1 MINVKIIKKPKGN
14 ISTRDNGIAT
24 NGNGY
29 RTGAVTKEAVHAARA
44 DLASYAEN
52 AGMADNATHADEA
65 EHAKSAFDIDADSP
79 VREEFLSKVKDD
91 RTSHKL
97 SSDKGFEAGE
107 YLAGA
112 SGGFFG
118 MDAAGDSFAEVARLY
133 VRVKAFFEELTVVK
147 ARVLAGKQYN
157 TPGGG
162 IKCTR
167 VEETAEAWRCWF
179 LSEQDGEK
187 TGTSFITKDQAISEM
202 FNAVAGTS
210 NKVSNHRYWRLVT
223 AVEND
228 ALTDDN
234 GNHYGY
240 IDLSKTDC
248 EPGSDTPKAGDEI
261 CQLGYRGTDNPQRQ
275 TAMVFSTV
283 DADAPSVKLYGGIDS
298 FSLEGRA
305 VVLFGR
311 DPQSGKI
318 FFRLGASGARQ
329 YLEYTQDGG
338 LKVAGSISAESTW
351 DDGSGSDRT
360 LKDVVEDKVVDTDVL
375 FRLHTSRTDA
385 PVLPIPGPGGTIA
398 NPNGWQT
405 EAPEGRPGMYMW
417 QTTYVRRGD
426 GTAEFRGTSCVQGKD
441 AAGYS
446 PNMLVGAESVTTHMG
461 GAWGPTG
468 TLHFDE
474 GVRLAAGDTLA
485 LSVDGIENVAG
496 DASEYSLG
504 IYDTREDRFIHAT
517 FTLTATDRQKVFVI
531 DHAPADMKD
540 CAFYLYSGRNGHQ
553 TGNRVRYSR
562 IMLVRGDMPQA
573 WVPAAS
579 EMKGTQGTA
588 AKVVTVNADAS
599 VFAYADDFAT
609 LTGPGVITLTAAL
622 QGTSGYQWSYRRPGQ
637 QSFTELTGQTS
648 ATYQVAHDGAIWGSG
663 GDRTLTIRCTSGGV
677 YDEVTV
683 TKVSSGSNGAQ
694 GIPGAGYTENLLTGT
709 REFDVNSTAYPLQH
723 DTYNG
728 LSVRMNTGT
737 QYGGPWMEFG
747 NAAVGEEYTVS
758 VFAKGNCER
767 VALEPTLWWAEGAAA
782 YTAVSKSDMSVT
794 GEWKR
799 YYFCLRVT
807 KAGIIGVKA
816 ENPTTSGSLYL
827 CGYKF
832 ERGLNESPVWS
843 PNSSEMTGRDA
854 YTVVL
859 TNESHIFEGDTEKAV
874 AGTAECG
881 ITAYRGATRV
891 PATVGIIGGIP
902 TGMTCT
908 VRDNGG
914 EAARIE
920 VSVTPALTQRQGVLD
935 MPVTVDGQAF
945 IKKFSW
951 SLSLAGAGHS
961 PNLLLKTERADT
973 FTASADQAWG
983 PMITRYLDEGVR
995 LSVGD
1000 TMSLSVGSIE
1010 NVAGDASE
1018 YEMFLYDKAARK
1030 IMHPSVRLTA
1040 SDRQASF
1047 RLAHVPADMKDCAFY
1062 MYAGLNGQQTG
1073 NHVVYGRIMLVKGDM
1088 PAAWAPA
1095 VSEQAAP
1102 VFSEQ
1107 YYLSESRLELRGGTG
1122 GDNGWHDTKPQPQT
1136 GRHYWTRT
1144 KITYGDGTIEY
1155 TEPVCAAPE
1164 PGYTDNLLPGTRDW
1178 RGWDTGTSAKDGEY
1192 RGLEVLHC
1200 DNSSSQSLLNMAS
1213 YDGVGLENGRAYT
1226 MSFYARGTGR
1236 LSSYLHP
1243 DVSAR
1248 VYFQDGTPVSG
1259 NARPDTWTERTLTGE
1274 WRRYCAVF
1282 HTAASGTLSGKVF
1295 LIRAEAGCD
1304 AWVAGAKLEEGENP
1318 SPQWSPAAGDP
1329 GISGDNLALGTG
1341 SAWYLDGG
1349 SVDGVT
1355 ATRLYGIGPVAA
1367 GTTVT
1372 VSFDYEIRGMTF
1384 GTGGYMAVAG
1394 SIPYFNNAEW
1404 SERITDNGSGH
1415 SSKTVVLTKVPAN
1428 DAQRYARLK
1437 TSGVTGSATAE
1448 SYVRITNFKIE
1459 KGRYETPWKP
1469 NATDYNYLS
1478 EALKQGG
1485 SVDAGLVLTRLLQL
1499 GCTDASGAFRTTAG
1513 MNGLVR
1519 DPSAPGDL
1527 AIWAGGDPGEHMD
1540 ASRVAMGWFHDGTG
1554 FAAHNTIRFKD
1565 RAVELGEGME
1575 LTEREMCLK
1584 DEDGNRRYV
1593 ISRDS
1598 VGTPEDYLTDA
1609 KTGVYKALSFST
1621 ADIVLYID
1629 GAESEF
1635 GFDTGEKSIGEYGGV
1650 RKGST
1655 ARVDVDSLRRFVY
1668 SHMDGNDPVPSDEA
1682 WAENKMFS
1690 TSVRLYFR
1698 ESPGGAVSYRDIPYR
1713 PRPYVSGTA
1722 TEYEAK
1728 GTAEYVI
1735 QGAGSGTVTLKVTA
1749 CLVHSV
1755 PGGSPSQLALA
1766 GGVSVTAQG
1775 VIGRRYDSQVR
1786 NGPDGWVAVWPTTAS
1801 LVREGH
1807 ILHRVGDYGFRIDL
1821 ENGVLINRGDG
1832 RGWVPL

>member
-29 RTGAVTKEAVHAARA
+29 RTGAVTKEAMHAARA

-118 MDAAGDSFAEVARLY
+118 RDAAGDSFAEVARLY
-133 VRVKAFFEELTVVK
+133 VRVKAVFEQLTVIK
-147 ARVLAGKQYN
+147 AAMLAGKQYIA
-157 TPGGG
+157 PGGG
-162 IKCTR
+162 IKCTK
-167 VEETAEAWRCWF
+167 VEEVKDNAGGVTAYRCWF

-187 TGTSFITKDQAISEM
+187 TETKIIAGDQAISEV
-202 FNAVAGTS
+202 FNAKPGTA

-223 AVEND
+223 GVSND
-228 ALTDDN
+228 AYTDDN

-240 IDLSKTDC
+240 IDLSATDC
-248 EPGSDTPKAGDEI
+248 EADSDAPAAGDEI

-283 DADAPSVKLYGGIDS
+283 DADAPSIKLFSGINS
-298 FSLEGRA
+298 YSLAGRA
-305 VVLFGR
+305 IIAFGQ
-311 DPQSGKI
+311 DPATGKVY
-318 FFRLGASGARQ
+318 FRLGASGARQ
-329 YLEYTQDGG
+329 YLDFTQDSG
-338 LKVAGSISAESTW
+338 LRVAGSISAESTY
-351 DDGSGSDRT
+351 DDGSGDGKTLGDVISDRIT
-360 LKDVVEDKVVDTDVL
+360 DTDVL
-375 FRLHTSRTDA
+375 YISHGSRTAA
-385 PVLPIPGPGGTIA
+385 PVLPALGSDGDIA
-398 NPNGWQT
+398 DYRGWQT
-405 EAPEGRPGMYMW
+405 TAPAWVRGRYIW
-417 QTTYVRRGD
+417 QTTYTRHGN
-426 GTAEFRGTSCVQGKD
+426 GNAEFRGTSCLPGQDVPGYMPNLLVDTRRRQAWAANSDWGYVNIKFD
-441 AAGYS
+441 A
-446 PNMLVGAESVTTHMG
+446 PVG
-461 GAWGPTG
+461 
-468 TLHFDE
+468 FK
-474 GVRLAAGDTLA
+474 AGDTYT
-485 LSVDGIENVAG
+485 LSVGSIENLAG
-496 DASEYSLG
+496 TATKYDARL
-504 IYDTREDRFIHAT
+504 YDRGTQKDLAGSVELTPGKPYGT
-517 FTLTATDRQKVFVI
+517 FTIQNPSSASTVELL
-531 DHAPADMKD
+531 
-540 CAFYLYSGRNGHQ
+540 LYAGKGGS
-553 TGNRVRYSR
+553 TLGNAVRYTD
-562 IMLVRGDMPQA
+562 IMLAKGDMPTA
-573 WVPAAS
+573 WAPAVS
-579 EMKGTQGTA
+579 EMRGA
-588 AKVVTVNADAS
+588 PARLVVLNADATA
-599 VFAYADDFAT
+599 FTYAGDFET
-609 LTGPGVITLTAAL
+609 LTGPEKITLSAAA
-622 QGTSGYQWSYRRPGQ
+622 QGIDSPSYGWSYKFPEDTG
-637 QSFTELTGQTS
+637 FTPYNGLTGASIEVS
-648 ATYQVAHDGAIWGSG
+648 AAWGEWR
-663 GDRTLTIRCTSGGV
+663 DRRSVTWRCTVDGV
-677 YDEVTV
+677 YDEVTLY
-683 TKVSSGSNGAQ
+683 KVSSGAKGE
-694 GIPGAGYTENLLTGT
+694 PGAGYTENLLLKSGEPVTT
-709 REFDVNSTAYPLQH
+709 
-723 DTYNG
+723 DTYLIKRYDLGSAPSHGDDCTLTIWGILAEGPSGYHFSAYN
-728 LSVRMNTGT
+728 SGT
-737 QYGGPWMEFG
+737 MLEL
-747 NAAVGEEYTVS
+747 
-758 VFAKGNCER
+758 C
-767 VALEPTLWWAEGAAA
+767 ALEKVSDGVYSARFKWRNYINSPTESWA
-782 YTAVSKSDMSVT
+782 V
-794 GEWKR
+794 
-799 YYFCLRVT
+799 
-807 KAGIIGVKA
+807 A
-816 ENPTTSGSLYL
+816 EPKFINIYAKPGSGLENTITRIKL
-827 CGYKF
+827 
-832 ERGLNESPVWS
+832 ERGGNDTPVWS
-843 PNSSEMTGRDA
+843 PAPSEQVGKDA
-854 YTVVL
+854 YTVIL
-859 TNESHIFEGDTEKAV
+859 SNESHIFEGDTEKAV
-874 AGTAECG
+874 AGSTECG

-891 PATVGIIGGIP
+891 AATVGTIGGIP

-920 VSVTPALTQRQGVLD
+920 VAVTPSLTQRQGVLD
-935 MPVTVDGQAF
+935 IPVTVDGQTFA
-945 IKKFSW
+945 KQLSW

-961 PNLLLKTERADT
+961 PNLLLKSESADT
-973 FTASADQAWG
+973 FTAKQPWG
-983 PMITRYLDEGVR
+983 PTVTRYLDGDVR

-1000 TMSLSVGSIE
+1000 TLSLSVGTIE
-1010 NVAGDASE
+1010 RLAGDAE
-1018 YEMFLYDKAARK
+1018 QFEMFLFDKAANK
-1030 IMHPSVRLTA
+1030 AMHPSVRLTA
-1040 SDRQASF
+1040 SDRRASF
-1047 RLAHVPADMKDCAFY
+1047 KLTHVPADMKDCAFY

-1073 NHVVYGRIMLVKGDM
+1073 NHVVYGKIMLVKGDM
-1088 PAAWAPA
+1088 PAAWSPA

-1102 VFSEQ
+1102 VFAEQ
-1107 YYLSESRLELRGGTG
+1107 YYQSESRLELRGGTG
-1122 GDNGWHDTKPQPQT
+1122 GTGGWHDTKPQAQT
-1136 GRHYWTRT
+1136 GRYYWTRT
-1144 KITYGDGTIEY
+1144 KTTYGDGTIEY
-1155 TEPVCAAPE
+1155 TDPVCAAPE

-1236 LSSYLHP
+1236 LSSYVHP
-1243 DVSAR
+1243 GVAAR

-1259 NARPDTWTERTLTGE
+1259 NTRPDTWTERTLTGE

-1282 HTAASGTLSGKVF
+1282 QTAASGTLSGKVF
-1295 LIRAEAGCD
+1295 LIRAEAGCE

-1372 VSFDYEIRGMTF
+1372 VSFDYEVRGMTF

-1469 NATDYNYLS
+1469 NATDYNYLG

-1499 GCTDASGAFRTTAG
+1499 GCTGASGTFRTTAG

-1519 DPSAPGDL
+1519 DPSDPRDL

-1554 FAAHNTIRFKD
+1554 FAAHNTIRFKE
-1565 RAVELGEGME
+1565 RTVELGEGME
-1575 LTEREMCLK
+1575 LTDREMCLK

-1598 VGTPEDYLTDA
+1598 VGTPEDYLTDT
-1609 KTGVYKALSFST
+1609 KINVYKVLSFST
-1621 ADIVLYID
+1621 GDIGLYVD

-1635 GFDTGEKSIGEYGGV
+1635 GFDTGEKSIGEYGGL

-1668 SHMDGNDPVPSDEA
+1668 SHMDGDDPVPSDEA
-1682 WAENKMFS
+1682 WAENKVFS

-1698 ESPGGAVSYRDIPYR
+1698 ESPGGTESYRDIPYR

-1728 GTAEYVI
+1728 GTAEYVV

-1786 NGPDGWVAVWPTTAS
+1786 NGPDGWVAAWPTTAS

-1807 ILHRVGDYGFRIDL
+1807 ILLRVGDYGLRIDT
-1821 ENGVLINRGDG
+1821 ENGVQINRGDG